1 MCDSLADGG
10 RRCPDSRRISKLT
23 ANDLAPHTAGAPAVE
38 WAETDIQ
45 ATVWGQY
52 PPEVACVAVS
62 SIEKAAAAD
71 ARTHGDMSAA
81 AAAGGGRLHGEQFRL
96 KSPVS
101 LARKVSTK
109 QETGTNRPGMETDAA
124 AIAAG
129 ITDITRYTA
138 VCTDH
143 DQIVDTTVATVK
155 DLQGRG
161 WKIREVEQ
169 SYIAGNSYKGVHVVM
184 EHNEDGQ
191 VVELQVHSE
200 TSQAL
205 KDLSHPHYER
215 SRDDSLHEEQ
225 KKAAHEESRELYKD
239 LPAPAGLESLSK
251 RLGVTVEEKRYQL
264 KEGRKT

>member
-45 ATVWGQY
+45 ATVWGHY

-62 SIEKAAAAD
+62 SIETAAAAD

-96 KSPVS
+96 KSPAS

-109 QETGTNRPGMETDAA
+109 QENATKDPGKETDAA

-161 WKIREVEQ
+161 WKIREAEQ
-169 SYIAGNSYKGVHVVM
+169 SYVAGNPYKGVHLVM

-205 KDLSHPHYER
+205 KDRSHLLYER
-215 SRDDSLHEEQ
+215 SRDTSLPMRERR
-225 KKAAHEESRELYKD
+225 AATDEGKQLYVG
-239 LPAPAGLESLSK
+239 LPAPAGLDALGK
-251 RLGVTVEEKRYQL
+251 RLGTTVKEKRY
-264 KEGRKT
+264 KEH